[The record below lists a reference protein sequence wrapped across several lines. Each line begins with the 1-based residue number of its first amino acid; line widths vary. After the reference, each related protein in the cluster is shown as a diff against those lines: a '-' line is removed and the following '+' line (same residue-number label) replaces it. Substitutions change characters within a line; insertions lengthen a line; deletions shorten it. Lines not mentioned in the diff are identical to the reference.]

1 MLFTI
6 MCLCVFVGWKCVK
19 LLRWLKTCQRFFQIW
34 IVSHRQQRTRTSLTE
49 LKAGAVFFSDE
60 LLLFYCNRQRC
71 DASSSWIVGL
81 SWKSQR
87 ILLMGLLI
95 HSDKDFR
102 CVMDGSHWENTSH
115 HFKTWTFK
123 KTLATKPRGSFVS
136 MRNSVWAEDFITAQ
150 MCFLLSCGRVF
161 LFSRGK
167 KKEEGTTLTV
177 KAPIKLWK
185 QTSLFLKEKKIFY
198 W

>member
-60 LLLFYCNRQRC
+60 LLLFYCNRRRC

-95 HSDKDFR
+95 HSDKDFC
-102 CVMDGSHWENTSH
+102 CVMDGSHWENTL
-115 HFKTWTFK
+115 KPGLLK
-123 KTLATKPRGSFVS
+123 KHLQLTRVAVLFQCETQFGQKILSQLRSVS
-136 MRNSVWAEDFITAQ
+136 
-150 MCFLLSCGRVF
+150 C
-161 LFSRGK
+161 
-167 KKEEGTTLTV
+167 
-177 KAPIKLWK
+177 
-185 QTSLFLKEKKIFY
+185 
-198 W
+198 